1 MLQEYI
7 TNLYSYKNKK
17 PQLIGHLSIEN
28 LKHFLDGTLFTLKLC
43 GHHDVVSVLTR
54 PWWAYV
60 YLYYGIHPYETTV
73 GWYIVIREHSEN
85 EEEAIQMF
93 FILLKK
99 YLSEY
104 YPDIVVPE

>member
-1 MLQEYI
+1 M
-7 TNLYSYKNKK
+7 
-17 PQLIGHLSIEN
+17 
-28 LKHFLDGTLFTLKLC
+28 KLC

-54 PWWAYV
+54 PWWDYV
-60 YLYYGIHPYETTV
+60 YLYYGIDPYATTV
-73 GWYIVIREHSEN
+73 GWYIVIREHSKN

-104 YPDIVVPE
+104 YPDIAVPE